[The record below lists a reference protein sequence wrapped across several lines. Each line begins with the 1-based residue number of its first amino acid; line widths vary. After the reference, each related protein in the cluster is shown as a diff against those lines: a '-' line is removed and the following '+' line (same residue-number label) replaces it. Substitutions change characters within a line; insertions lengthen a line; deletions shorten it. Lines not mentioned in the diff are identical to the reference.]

1 MLSLNIRTG
10 ETGCGKTALI
20 KYMCGFLQVPLHI
33 LNVHGGITSDDII
46 TWMAAPI
53 AEARSQP
60 GQEVYVFFDEIN
72 TCNCMSLFKNIL
84 CDGYLE
90 GTALLGHLLF

>member
-1 MLSLNIRTG
+1 
-10 ETGCGKTALI
+10 
-20 KYMCGFLQVPLHI
+20 MCGFLQVSLHI

-46 TWMAAPI
+46 SWMAAPI
-53 AEARSQP
+53 AEASTAP

-84 CDGYLE
+84 CDGFME
-90 GTALLGHLLF
+90 GILLFVTFIPLFVSVLF

>member
-1 MLSLNIRTG
+1 MIRVG

-33 LNVHGGITSDDII
+33 LNVHGGITSDDIVE
-46 TWMAAPI
+46 WMATPI
-53 AEARSQP
+53 AQARASRAVD
-60 GQEVYVFFDEIN
+60 VYVFFDEIN

-84 CDGYLE
+84 CDGFME
-90 GTALLGHLLF
+90 GTR